1 MSSTVSGQRPSIRRR
16 LISMLYESLLLVGVL
31 ALLFLVP
38 NLLLGVIWQIAI
50 PPWALWL
57 NVAAALGLYFV
68 WLWHRDGQTL
78 AMQTWRL
85 RIVTVDNN
93 RPPSIRQALVRY
105 LLAWPSVL
113 TGAGLAWALF
123 DRDRQFLH
131 DRLAGTHIVFREWTG
146 E

>member
-1 MSSTVSGQRPSIRRR
+1 MTSIVPGQVPSIRRR
-16 LISMLYESLLLVGVL
+16 LISMLYECLLLLGVL

-38 NLLLGVIWQIAI
+38 NMLMGVIWQVAL

-57 NVAAALGLYFV
+57 NVATALGLYFV

-85 RIVTVDNN
+85 RIVTTEDGQ
-93 RPPSIRQALVRY
+93 PPAIRRALVRY

-113 TGAGLAWALF
+113 TGAGLLWALF

-131 DRLAGTHIVFREWTG
+131 DRLAGTRIVFREWTDD
-146 E
+146 